1 LPKARAAI
9 HIGMMIYIGLRVL
22 GWLVLIVAL
31 MLVGPLFTF
40 AFGGATMRGDWR
52 MATHRVTG
60 LAPDPAVHR
69 EAVVQAYASRTF
81 GWRGAFAVHTWVAA
95 KPANA
100 DRYTRYEVIGWYA
113 RGGGSG
119 LTISNTRAPDAEWYG
134 AAPTLIVDVA
144 GAVRKPGVFEFAP
157 GDRVI
162 DAVERAGGALE
173 KADLTLLNL
182 AAPLADGQQI
192 LVPKKGAAPP
202 PGAPIAGGVPG
213 GPTTLVNINTADE
226 ATLETLNG
234 VGPVLAAAIIQYRT
248 EHGPFASIDQLDE
261 VSGIGP
267 ATLEDLRSQVTV

>member
-1 LPKARAAI
+1 MDIRERLD
-9 HIGMMIYIGLRVL
+9 GLSR
-22 GWLVLIVAL
+22 GELVGLIVVVVAL
-31 MLVGPLFTF
+31 LAGVGLWYTRSLPRPVDV
-40 AFGGATMRGDWR
+40 ATTAGS
-52 MATHRVTG
+52 A
-60 LAPDPAVHR
+60 APVAMPSLGPSPGVPAV
-69 EAVVQAYASRTF
+69 VVASGSASPSVT
-81 GWRGAFAVHTWVAA
+81 AA
-95 KPANA
+95 A
-100 DRYTRYEVIGWYA
+100 
-113 RGGGSG
+113 S
-119 LTISNTRAPDAEWYG
+119 
-134 AAPTLIVDVA
+134 LIVDVA

-202 PGAPIAGGVPG
+202 SGPPVTGGVPG
-213 GPTTLVNINTADE
+213 APTTLVNINTADE

-248 EHGPFASIDQLDE
+248 EQGPFASIDQLDE

>member
-1 LPKARAAI
+1 MDIRERMDGLSSGELVGLIVVVLALLA
-9 HIGMMIYIGLRVL
+9 GIGLWYTRSLPRPVD
-22 GWLVLIVAL
+22 VATTA
-31 MLVGPLFTF
+31 GS
-40 AFGGATMRGDWR
+40 
-52 MATHRVTG
+52 
-60 LAPDPAVHR
+60 AVP
-69 EAVVQAYASRTF
+69 VVQASFGASP
-81 GWRGAFAVHTWVAA
+81 GAAPAVAVAS
-95 KPANA
+95 
-100 DRYTRYEVIGWYA
+100 
-113 RGGGSG
+113 GSV
-119 LTISNTRAPDAEWYG
+119 TASASVS

-144 GAVRKPGVFEFAP
+144 GAVRKPGVFEFQP

-182 AAPLADGQQI
+182 AAPLTDGQQI
-192 LVPKKGAAPP
+192 LVPKKGETPSGLP
-202 PGAPIAGGVPG
+202 VAGGVSG
-213 GPTTLVNINTADE
+213 GPTALVNVNSADE